1 MSANG
6 PLAEKVLAYVD
17 AITVAVP
24 TARTAEDFAAV
35 ADFLDVDEFERVGT
49 FLEVQDWPTYA
60 AFLAGWASS
69 IDTFE
74 SHTRRISEVD
84 DLVFYETEERHF
96 HGDSSTVLN
105 SLSVFAYS
113 VRQTRE
119 LFTSMATRRP
129 ALDQMKSISFD
140 PGVLQ

>member
-1 MSANG
+1 MSERGNVMTGHG
-6 PLAEKVLAYVD
+6 PLETKVLAYVD
-17 AITVAVP
+17 AITTAVP
-24 TARTAEDFAAV
+24 TAETADDFAAV
-35 ADFLDVDEFERVGT
+35 AEFIDVEEFERVGT

-84 DLVFYETEERHF
+84 NLAFYETEERHF

-105 SLSVFAYS
+105 SLTIFEFDDAGKIRHLDVFMQKA
-113 VRQTRE
+113 
-119 LFTSMATRRP
+119 P
-129 ALDQMKSISFD
+129 
-140 PGVLQ
+140 